1 MRTRRRRSPHYD
13 VPGGLAVLLGEAR
26 VTPQAPTPNLAAAL
40 VSSPA
45 ASGPDPRRPMG
56 YPIAASPRRPI
67 ERSHTRIAGV
77 LRHAIVDVVTCTRA
91 KGTRGRDA
99 GDRASGSLPTDADV
113 VKALLVGVLA
123 AWVKAL
129 SEPRLQR
136 VAESLLPPSPAQK
149 HEVGADPSGHPEN
162 MPPAVVV
169 GRVASKLAHV
179 RLTDEQRLRAQRV
192 IHYSTGAGL
201 GIAYSGAAMH
211 WPAATRGGG
220 AVAGLAIYAG
230 THGSALPA
238 LRIQRPP
245 WRLAPAAVVWEA
257 TSHVIFGA
265 TLEAARRLITPLGE
279 R

>member
-1 MRTRRRRSPHYD
+1 MTRTR
-13 VPGGLAVLLGEAR
+13 A
-26 VTPQAPTPNLAAAL
+26 N
-40 VSSPA
+40 
-45 ASGPDPRRPMG
+45 
-56 YPIAASPRRPI
+56 
-67 ERSHTRIAGV
+67 GV
-77 LRHAIVDVVTCTRA
+77 
-91 KGTRGRDA
+91 RGRDA
-99 GDRASGSLPTDADV
+99 GDRASGFLPADADV
-113 VKALLVGVLA
+113 AKGLLVGVLA

-129 SEPRLQR
+129 SEPRLQS
-136 VAESLLPPSPAQK
+136 VAESLLPPTAAQK
-149 HEVGADPSGHPEN
+149 QDVGADPSGHPEN
-162 MPPAVVV
+162 MPPAVIA

-201 GIAYSGAAMH
+201 GIAYSAAAMR
-211 WPAATRGGG
+211 WPAARAGAG

-265 TLEAARRLITPLGE
+265 ALETVRRLIAPLGE